1 MSKYQQLLEK
11 FTAGDILSREELIEI
26 VKGQSQAIED
36 LAAGAL
42 PQISTRRLHQAIRN
56 IVVNEWGITRADVK
70 EWMRESAKAA
80 VEAEFAKMFTQDWAI
95 RQITTRADTA
105 IRSALEAA
113 TKQYVKE
120 FMDTNFDIEG
130 KVVRKGK

>member
-1 MSKYQQLLEK
+1 MNKYNQLLEK
-11 FTAGDILSREELIEI
+11 FNSGDILSREELLEI
-26 VKGQSQAIED
+26 IKGQSQAIED

-56 IVVNEWGITRADVK
+56 IVVNEWGITRGDVK
-70 EWMRESAKAA
+70 EWMKESAKTA
-80 VEAEFAKMFTQDWAI
+80 VEAEFAKMFTEDWAR

-105 IRSALEAA
+105 IRSALESA

-120 FMDTNFDIEG
+120 FMDANFDIEG
-130 KVVRKGK
+130 KIVRKGK

>member
-11 FTAGDILSREELIEI
+11 FTAGDILSREELLEI
-26 VKGQSQAIED
+26 IKGQSQAIED

-70 EWMRESAKAA
+70 EWMKESAKAT
-80 VEAEFAKMFTQDWAI
+80 VEAEFAKMFTQDWAT

-105 IRSALEAA
+105 IRSALESA

-120 FMDTNFDIEG
+120 FMDANFDIEG
-130 KVVRKGK
+130 KIVRKGK

>member
-1 MSKYQQLLEK
+1 
-11 FTAGDILSREELIEI
+11 
-26 VKGQSQAIED
+26 
-36 LAAGAL
+36 
-42 PQISTRRLHQAIRN
+42 
-56 IVVNEWGITRADVK
+56 
-70 EWMRESAKAA
+70 
-80 VEAEFAKMFTQDWAI
+80 MFTQDWAI